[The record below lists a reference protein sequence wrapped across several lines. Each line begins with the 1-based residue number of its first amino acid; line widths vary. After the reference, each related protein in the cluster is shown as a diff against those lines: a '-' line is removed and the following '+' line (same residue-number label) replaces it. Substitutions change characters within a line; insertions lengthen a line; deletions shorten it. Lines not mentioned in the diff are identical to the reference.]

1 MKSEPSVNPFARQS
15 VDADNLS
22 SGEDV
27 AYPFIG
33 KPDRN
38 LYRDYY
44 EIIQHPTSLR
54 TIQKQVRGTDSRKNQ
69 TKTTAFPTWKSFE
82 NEVAYIWRN
91 AREYNEDGSDISML
105 AGILEVSLPVFAHKA
120 NLIPTRPS
128 LTLYAGAFQATGGRG
143 KEACSGSSSGRWS
156 PRNAAH
162 QAEDGCEQRGA

>member
-1 MKSEPSVNPFARQS
+1 MQS
-15 VDADNLS
+15 VETDDVS

-54 TIQKQVRGTDSRKNQ
+54 TIQKQVRGTDSRKNPS
-69 TKTTAFPTWKSFE
+69 KTTAFPTWKSFE
-82 NEVAYIWRN
+82 EEVAYIWRN

-105 AGILEVSLPVFAHKA
+105 AGILEASFPILARE
-120 NLIPTRPS
+120 I
-128 LTLYAGAFQATGGRG
+128 
-143 KEACSGSSSGRWS
+143 
-156 PRNAAH
+156 
-162 QAEDGCEQRGA
+162 

>member
-1 MKSEPSVNPFARQS
+1 MTSESSVNPLVRQPVEANS
-15 VDADNLS
+15 IP

-69 TKTTAFPTWKSFE
+69 SKTTAFQTWKSFE
-82 NEVAYIWRN
+82 DEVAYIWRN

-105 AGILEVSLPVFAHKA
+105 AGILEASLPVFS
-120 NLIPTRPS
+120 NQT
-128 LTLYAGAFQATGGRG
+128 
-143 KEACSGSSSGRWS
+143 
-156 PRNAAH
+156 
-162 QAEDGCEQRGA
+162 